1 MNNNETTAHPLHA
14 LIKKSVGETLA
25 QAKLGSSP
33 EFEDYVAEVE
43 ADRILREMGK
53 THLSLKR
60 LLKLQL
66 DFAGVRRKSS
76 KKPSKAI

>member
-1 MNNNETTAHPLHA
+1 MNTSDPPIQTLHA
-14 LIKKSVGETLA
+14 LIKRSVGETLA
-25 QAKLGSSP
+25 QARLGSSP
-33 EFEDYVAEVE
+33 EFEEFVANVE
-43 ADRILREMGK
+43 ADRILRELGK

-76 KKPSKAI
+76 KKSPKAT